1 MLKKISTLFLFLIAA
16 TSVFA
21 EDQIRR
27 TVIVRNGDVL
37 LDETDPPGKRAFVG
51 VSLTELTPGL
61 REFFGAPKDSGV
73 LVSSVV
79 ENGPAA
85 KAGVKVGDVITNV
98 NGKATAN
105 SRELR
110 DAIKD
115 NHAGD
120 SIRIEVI
127 RGKSRQ
133 TIVATAEERDGSEF
147 PRFHLKELEGM
158 FPPAPNGEWHQRLM
172 PSAENDELRAQIR
185 ALEKRL
191 QELEKRLQK

>member
-1 MLKKISTLFLFLIAA
+1 MLKKIAALVFLLIG

-27 TVIVRNGDVL
+27 TVIVRNGDVV
-37 LDETDPPGKRAFVG
+37 LDETDPPSKHAFVG
-51 VSLTELTPGL
+51 LSLTELTPEL

-79 ENGPAA
+79 ENAPAA
-85 KAGVKVGDVITNV
+85 KAGVRVGDLIISV
-98 NGKATAN
+98 NGKSTA
-105 SRELR
+105 SARDLR
-110 DAIKD
+110 LAIRD

-120 SIRIEVI
+120 SIRVEVI

-133 TIVATAEERDGSEF
+133 TLVATAEERESPEF
-147 PRFHLKELEGM
+147 PRFHWKELEHM
-158 FPPAPNGEWHQRLM
+158 LPPAPNGEWHQRLL
-172 PSAENDELRAQIR
+172 PSTENEELRAQIR
-185 ALEKRL
+185 SLEKRL

>member
-1 MLKKISTLFLFLIAA
+1 MLKKIAALVFLLIG

-27 TVIVRNGDVL
+27 TVIVRNGDVV
-37 LDETDPPGKRAFVG
+37 LDETDPPSKHAFVG
-51 VSLTELTPGL
+51 LSLTELTPEL

-79 ENGPAA
+79 ENAPAA
-85 KAGVKVGDVITNV
+85 KAGVRVGDLIISV
-98 NGKATAN
+98 NGKPTA
-105 SRELR
+105 SARDLR
-110 DAIKD
+110 LAIRD

-120 SIRIEVI
+120 SIRVEVI

-133 TIVATAEERDGSEF
+133 TLVATAEERESPEF
-147 PRFHLKELEGM
+147 PRFHWKELEHM
-158 FPPAPNGEWHQRLM
+158 LPPAPNGEWHQRLL
-172 PSAENDELRAQIR
+172 PSTENEELRAQIR
-185 ALEKRL
+185 SLEKRL